1 MYIEPDSA
9 IAIGQDTGLIL
20 SMKENGFDFYIEF
33 REILF
38 DPKTDILGS
47 GGYGDVYKGR
57 WLGTQIALKR
67 FRKRTISKQALKDFV
82 KEIEMLNQLRHP
94 NIVLYMGVSLD
105 LQSHFC
111 MVTEYVGK
119 GSLFEMLHTIKMVL
133 DDEKI
138 TLIAKQV
145 AMALLYLHKRQLFH
159 CDIKSQNI
167 LINSDWTVKLCD
179 FGLSRYK
186 DKFESDN

>member
-1 MYIEPDSA
+1 
-9 IAIGQDTGLIL
+9 
-20 SMKENGFDFYIEF
+20 
-33 REILF
+33 
-38 DPKTDILGS
+38 
-47 GGYGDVYKGR
+47 
-57 WLGTQIALKR
+57 
-67 FRKRTISKQALKDFV
+67 
-82 KEIEMLNQLRHP
+82 MLNQLRHP

-138 TLIAKQV
+138 ILIAKQV